1 MTIYEV
7 KSHTVTSSRRKQ
19 EKKMTSDEE
28 LGPLV
33 RLWGIRL
40 DQLPPTTAK
49 ADELAPFLG
58 SILREA
64 IRLLDSA
71 VPRASTPGPQ
81 DAKATAWK
89 SKGRRRPAGSRAE
102 VELLERTFSAAELAR
117 VSSSSSSLVVG
128 HRPTERIR
136 AETWIGRRSVH
147 DDGDDGDG
155 GSRDEAAGGLASWAE
170 FRDGLKDR
178 HAEAEATFT
187 PSIAAHRRAAAWDCG
202 GVEVEVAAGGAAG
215 EEATTTTWGDFTLAV
230 EEARHRIGRPLLR
243 DRVFAV
249 LQLTSAVASAPAGG
263 GDEFVVVSIP
273 IVDEAEGEREAGTV
287 TGKGNGKGK
296 EKEAGAEA
304 EAEAEVA
311 RKLLPVLELARDGGV
326 VVGAY
331 VSVERVRRL
340 GAGEAEAEAGKIEWV
355 MATASDARGVLPA
368 RVQAMAVPSQIVKD
382 VPWFLAW
389 AAQQRPAPEA
399 V

>member
-1 MTIYEV
+1 
-7 KSHTVTSSRRKQ
+7 
-19 EKKMTSDEE
+19 MTSDEE

-58 SILREA
+58 SILQEA

-71 VPRASTPGPQ
+71 APRASPRRPQ
-81 DAKATAWK
+81 GAKTTATATATAWK
-89 SKGRRRPAGSRAE
+89 SKGRKRPAGSRAA
-102 VELLERTFSAAELAR
+102 VELLERTFSTAELGR
-117 VSSSSSSLVVG
+117 VSSVG
-128 HRPTERIR
+128 QGQQRVR

-147 DDGDDGDG
+147 DNDG
-155 GSRDEAAGGLASWAE
+155 GAAAGSASWAE

-178 HAEAEATFT
+178 RAEAEAAFT
-187 PSIAAHRRAAAWDCG
+187 PGIVAHRTAATWGCG
-202 GVEVEVAAGGAAG
+202 GVEVAAAAVG
-215 EEATTTTWGDFTLAV
+215 TTWGDFTLAV
-230 EEARHRIGRPLLR
+230 EEARHQIGRPLLK

-249 LQLTSAVASAPAGG
+249 LQLTSAVVVPASGGGG
-263 GDEFVVVSIP
+263 GDEFVVVNIP
-273 IVDEAEGEREAGTV
+273 IVDETEDEQEAGTGTETEV
-287 TGKGNGKGK
+287 
-296 EKEAGAEA
+296 EA
-304 EAEAEVA
+304 A
-311 RKLLPVLELARDGGV
+311 RNLLPGLELARDGGM

-340 GAGEAEAEAGKIEWV
+340 GPDEAEAGKIEWF

-368 RVQAMAVPSQIVKD
+368 RVQAMAVPGQIVKD
-382 VPWFLAW
+382 VPWFLTW
-389 AAQQRPAPEA
+389 VAQQRPAPEA

>member
-1 MTIYEV
+1 MTV
-7 KSHTVTSSRRKQ
+7 KLYTVTSSRKKQ

-71 VPRASTPGPQ
+71 VPRASAPGSQ

-89 SKGRRRPAGSRAE
+89 SKGRRRPAGSRGE

-117 VSSSSSSLVVG
+117 VSSSSSSSSLVVG

-147 DDGDDGDG
+147 DDGDG

-178 HAEAEATFT
+178 HAEAEAAFT

-202 GVEVEVAAGGAAG
+202 GVEVEVAAAAGGAAG
-215 EEATTTTWGDFTLAV
+215 EEATTWGDFTLAV
-230 EEARHRIGRPLLR
+230 EEARHRIGRPLLK

-249 LQLTSAVASAPAGG
+249 LQLTSAVVAAPAGG

-287 TGKGNGKGK
+287 AGKGNGKGK

-340 GAGEAEAEAGKIEWV
+340 GAGEAEAGKIEWV